1 MRTTSRLTFR
11 TLAVALATAG
21 AITLAPERDARA
33 DLVAAYVAGYGGLS
47 SPRTDTAAPPT
58 SSLTPGL
65 GVQVGARLLFLEAYG
80 SYTSFGSGMAV
91 QRAILGLS
99 GGLELGKFR
108 LQLRVGGGAMGE
120 QGGALTGPVLGT
132 ESHAG
137 VVGRAGVSLE
147 RRIAPMLLAGVAVD
161 AETFALG
168 VPNSIDPDG
177 WTTGQ
182 DVFASF
188 QLKFEIGL

>member
-1 MRTTSRLTFR
+1 MKTTTRLAFT
-11 TLAVALATAG
+11 TLAMVLAAG
-21 AITLAPERDARA
+21 ATLLTAERPARA
-33 DLVAAYVAGYGGLS
+33 DLLAAYVAGYGGLS

-65 GVQVGARLLFLEAYG
+65 GLQAGARLLFLEAYG

-91 QRAILGLS
+91 QRAILGLR

-108 LQLRVGGGAMGE
+108 LELRVGGGAMGE

-147 RRIAPMLLAGVAVD
+147 RRIAPLLLAGLAVD

-182 DVFASF
+182 DVFASL